1 MWHERTS
8 GRDFWITLS
17 YKIFI
22 LKGTWSQDTSWP
34 ENLDNEQ
41 ILHLQTS
48 FCFSINIYT
57 LARFVFLFQIWAPRG
72 IAMLVCSGLLKSWK
86 GLADDLFDIWFL
98 CHTCQPCSWS
108 LCHGLQILTAGH
120 KMAALTVVSTTFKYQ
135 FLWKQTGPEFK
146 WKTEVWLLFIFG
158 VFFIFYSIPPTG
170 LVVLFLLQ
178 FPFKW
183 LWP

>member
-48 FCFSINIYT
+48 FSFSINIYT

-72 IAMLVCSGLLKSWK
+72 IAMLVCSGLLKSRK

-158 VFFIFYSIPPTG
+158 VFFIF
-170 LVVLFLLQ
+170 VLFHSTNRACGALFASVPL
-178 FPFKW
+178 
-183 LWP
+183 